1 VTQINNNKNK
11 EQDDD
16 PPFTLQLFGNDI
28 YIGDGSNEGVE
39 SGISNEVEVNKVF
52 RSLYLIK
59 KISLNI
65 KNNDIKYGMLC
76 VKI

>member
-1 VTQINNNKNK
+1 
-11 EQDDD
+11 
-16 PPFTLQLFGNDI
+16 LQLFGNDI
-28 YIGDGSNEGVE
+28 YIGDGSNEVVE
-39 SGISNEVEVNKVF
+39 SGISDEVEVNKVF

-76 VKI
+76 VKIK